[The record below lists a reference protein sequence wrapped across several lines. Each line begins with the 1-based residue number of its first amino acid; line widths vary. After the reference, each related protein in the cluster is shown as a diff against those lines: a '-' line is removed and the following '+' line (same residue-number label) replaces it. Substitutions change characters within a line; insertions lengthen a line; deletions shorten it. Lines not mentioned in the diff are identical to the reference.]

1 MAKEGLTVS
10 GNIQLTAREIDFA
23 TRFPRDWTA
32 LQQIMGISR
41 PIERVP
47 GTKLTSK
54 YAVIKNLADGHVA
67 EGEEVPYSEAEIKER
82 EYTSLE
88 IERHALAVTLKAIS
102 DHGYDAVALA
112 DQELRYSLV
121 SMIMGRYYD
130 YIKGGTLTARE
141 TNFQMGL
148 AMAKG
153 RIVNRWK
160 EMHRGITNVVG
171 FCNVLD
177 VYEYLGA
184 ANINNVEREFG
195 VEYLKNFMG
204 FSPLFMLSDSE
215 IPRGMIVATPVEN
228 IGIYYIPPSA
238 EDFRKAG
245 FDYTTDT
252 TGGMNMIGVHIE
264 VNYDTAVSVMHTLF
278 GISMFSEYLDGIA
291 VITFGDAQSGGTGG
305 AQSGDAQQA
314 EATLGVL
321 TVTSAAG
328 TQSGDTAIT
337 VSPEKASGNVYKIK
351 VADSATDV
359 TVGQNVQNWTAW
371 DGSADIT
378 AETGKTIT
386 VVEADSAYKAVK
398 AGSATVTAKE

>member
-291 VITFGDAQSGGTGG
+291 VVTFGADAIGTLNV
-305 AQSGDAQQA
+305 S
-314 EATLGVL
+314 
-321 TVTSAAG
+321 SAAG
-328 TQSGDTAIT
+328 TESGDTSLT
-337 VSPEKASGNVYKIK
+337 VTETKGSGNVYKIRIGDTAIN
-351 VADSATDV
+351 VAN
-359 TVGQNVQNWTAW
+359 GQNVKNWTAW
-371 DGSADIT
+371 DGSSDIT
-378 AETGKTIT
+378 AATGKVVT
-386 VVEADSAYKAVK
+386 VVEADNAYKAVK
-398 AGSATVTAKE
+398 TGSVVVTAKA